1 VIFNLQFV
9 SFAIYPSGYLLGSLL
24 GDSSENLER
33 VVWCGEGSIAMGLVE
48 NMTGQTKLLI
58 DLQGALVEFD
68 RLFDAPCVSIFLISI
83 QIGH

>member
-48 NMTGQTKLLI
+48 NMNPAPEQTPTPK
-58 DLQGALVEFD
+58 ESD
-68 RLFDAPCVSIFLISI
+68 RT
-83 QIGH
+83 